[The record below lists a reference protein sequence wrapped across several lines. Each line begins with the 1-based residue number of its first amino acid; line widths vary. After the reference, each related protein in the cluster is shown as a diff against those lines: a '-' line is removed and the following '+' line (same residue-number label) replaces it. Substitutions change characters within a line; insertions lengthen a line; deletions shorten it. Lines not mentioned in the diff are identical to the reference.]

1 MRAIHGNGPHI
12 PPLSKPPVECITCAT
27 LNIGGFSD
35 PTKWLAIKQID
46 FDTLALSETHLQ
58 FHTQHSLHI
67 KFPNHHFIHS
77 PGKDGKHYTG
87 VALLTKKAICWSHK
101 LVEWPK
107 DSPCYS
113 FFQDNRLMCVQFW
126 TGDGSSCIFVYIA
139 YNPSGARWE
148 TDKKTYSHRLFE
160 AVNQDLQQRGDIT
173 AIFCGDFNLTIE
185 DSEILQRWYKHGPWF
200 DSHMSLAHP
209 TPEIMRPAIRVKV
222 LE

>member
-1 MRAIHGNGPHI
+1 
-12 PPLSKPPVECITCAT
+12 
-27 LNIGGFSD
+27 
-35 PTKWLAIKQID
+35 
-46 FDTLALSETHLQ
+46 
-58 FHTQHSLHI
+58 
-67 KFPNHHFIHS
+67 
-77 PGKDGKHYTG
+77 
-87 VALLTKKAICWSHK
+87 
-101 LVEWPK
+101 
-107 DSPCYS
+107 
-113 FFQDNRLMCVQFW
+113 
-126 TGDGSSCIFVYIA
+126 VYIA